1 MKIPMADYRNPG
13 RVAGPSAFFRSLAAY
28 SRAGI
33 TLDRGLSDWAA
44 RLPRHKRIPFQLTA
58 QQVQGGQTL
67 AHAGLKNGVLQS
79 WEARLLAIAS
89 LHGRLDRVL
98 DELASY
104 HEQASDWWKRLRQ
117 RLLFPGGILVLGFL
131 ALPLPGLIT
140 GQLSVYTYLLQNLL
154 LAAALLA
161 VRGLPG
167 TRRRRYQFP
176 DMILRCKSLSK
187 PVWQHQRYRFLHQ
200 LACLYNAGVTM
211 LDALPIAASSCDS
224 ALLRS
229 RWSMIEAEVRQGSG
243 ISEALYRHAAL
254 GETGYALVLS
264 GEVSGRLGEMLD
276 HETRRLGQDVDLW
289 LNGLVDW
296 LPRLAYILVLL
307 LLFSVWHG
315 A

>member
-1 MKIPMADYRNPG
+1 MKIPMGDYRYPG
-13 RVAGPSAFFRSLAAY
+13 RVAGPSVFFRSLAAC

-33 TLDRGLSDWAA
+33 TLDRGLYDWAK
-44 RLPRHKRIPFQLTA
+44 RLPRHKRIPFQMTA
-58 QQVQGGQTL
+58 QQVQAGQTL
-67 AHAGLKNGVLQS
+67 AHAGLKNGVLQA

-104 HEQASDWWKRLRQ
+104 HEQASDWWKRLRR

-161 VRGLPG
+161 VRGLLGPQW
-167 TRRRRYQFP
+167 RRYQFP
-176 DMILRCKSLSK
+176 DMILRYKTLSK
-187 PVWQHQRYRFLHQ
+187 PVWQYQRYRFLHQ

-289 LNGLVDW
+289 RNGLVDW

-307 LLFSVWHG
+307 LLFSPWHG